1 MRKNHKK
8 MRGQHK
14 TADFSNVEIL
24 LIEDGAKDASGALC
38 DSFAGEDARI
48 RVLHKKNA
56 GVSAARNSGMDMAQ
70 GTYIQ
75 FTDSDDYL
83 PEDYLERLM
92 QTQKSTGRMPLC
104 GAASAWWTGRM
115 KP

>member
-48 RVLHKKNA
+48 RVLHKKRRGIRCPEFGNGHGA
-56 GVSAARNSGMDMAQ
+56 GDLHPVYGQ
-70 GTYIQ
+70 
-75 FTDSDDYL
+75 
-83 PEDYLERLM
+83 
-92 QTQKSTGRMPLC
+92 
-104 GAASAWWTGRM
+104 
-115 KP
+115 